1 MLYFISKVAL
11 EGLYK
16 KRCCKKFRNIHME
29 TAALESF
36 LNKVAGWDNYSG
48 DCFWK
53 VKISTKTIINLID
66 TILNLF
72 KINDKHGRD
81 FQQIWTTFL
90 L

>member
-36 LNKVAGWDNYSG
+36 LNKVAG
-48 DCFWK
+48 
-53 VKISTKTIINLID
+53 
-66 TILNLF
+66 
-72 KINDKHGRD
+72 
-81 FQQIWTTFL
+81 
-90 L
+90 